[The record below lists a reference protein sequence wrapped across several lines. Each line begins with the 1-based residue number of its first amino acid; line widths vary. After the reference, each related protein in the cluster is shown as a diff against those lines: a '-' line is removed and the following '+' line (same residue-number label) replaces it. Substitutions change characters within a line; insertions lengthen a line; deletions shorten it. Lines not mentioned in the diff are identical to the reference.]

1 MSIIKKQYL
10 IFSLLLVLSVLLGTT
25 VKADG
30 QLGST
35 HTQDLVIVKYGL
47 NKNSNS
53 FSESQTTNTGEKI
66 NNIPIDNNGN
76 QLKPLAGVQYSIQ
89 KIEPTDDG
97 NKVNLSN
104 GSTYRKVGSSQT
116 IVTGADGVAS
126 LVLSDGFYIVSELA
140 NKSIRLTTP
149 ATPVLLRPPVVNELN
164 NGYLDTVYIYPKSS
178 IDHPKSSIDPVKVT
192 PVPKKT
198 RPGVLPKTGEQLNFD
213 LTIVGLVALLIALS
227 LMVVKVRKRGK
238 K

>member
-149 ATPVLLRPPVVNELN
+149 ATPVLLRPPVVNEMN

-178 IDHPKSSIDPVKVT
+178 IDLEQEIV
-192 PVPKKT
+192 VPNNTKQT
-198 RPGVLPKTGEQLNFD
+198 VLPKTGDQSNMGI
-213 LTIVGLVALLIALS
+213 IVMGCITLLLMLS
-227 LMVVKVRKRGK
+227 LLAKSLKGRGNK
-238 K
+238 

>member
-178 IDHPKSSIDPVKVT
+178 IDPVKVTPVKVT

>member
-104 GSTYRKVGSSQT
+104 VSTYRKVGSSQT

-178 IDHPKSSIDPVKVT
+178 IDPVKVT